1 MDGMIDQVPEILLG
15 VLAVLGIALGALLSA
30 AESALQ
36 RITRAAVA
44 EMRQE
49 GRRRADAVD
58 RVVADR
64 QAALTA
70 VSFARVLA
78 EMVAAVC
85 LTLLVADLLPR
96 WWQVLLVAVA
106 ISALLVTLVV
116 GLSPREL
123 GRRHPEDV
131 LHALSGVVLGLTVL
145 ARPVTAVAARMRRGQ
160 RAHRARGARGG
171 GRGPAGHGGPRVR
184 ERADR
189 GGRAHDAALRLR
201 TRPHPDPGGD
211 GATHRHDH
219 RDPGHSAREGPRPV
233 RRSGFSRVPVIG
245 DGVDDMRGMLYLK
258 DALRATRRTGDAAL
272 SAADVMRPVRFVP
285 EMKLVDDLLREMQAE
300 SSHIAVVIDEYG
312 GVAGLVTIEDLL
324 EELVGEL
331 QDEHDADLPEIE
343 DLGEGTFRIPARMAV
358 DELGDLFDMEI
369 DDDDVDTAGGLLAKA
384 LGKVPIEGAEADVLG
399 LHLVAERADGRRRQI
414 STMLASRAP
423 RTRSRHELPGRRRPD
438 GR

>member
-145 ARPVTAVAARMRRGQ
+145 ARPVTAVAARMRRGN
-160 RAHRARGARGG
+160 
-171 GRGPAGHGGPRVR
+171 GRTELEEREEAAEDLRDMVDLVSESEQIEEHERTMLHSVFELGRTLTREVMVPRTDMITVTLDTPL
-184 ERADR
+184 EK
-189 GGRAHDAALRLR
+189 ALALF
-201 TRPHPDPGGD
+201 
-211 GATHRHDH
+211 
-219 RDPGHSAREGPRPV
+219 V
-233 RRSGFSRVPVIG
+233 RSGFSRVPVIG

-423 RTRSRHELPGRRRPD
+423 EDEEQT
-438 GR
+438 

>member
-145 ARPVTAVAARMRRGQ
+145 ARPVTAVAARMRRGN
-160 RAHRARGARGG
+160 
-171 GRGPAGHGGPRVR
+171 GRTELEEREEAAEDLRDMVDLVSESEQIEEDERTMLHSVFELGRTLTREVMVPRTDMITVTLDTPL
-184 ERADR
+184 EK
-189 GGRAHDAALRLR
+189 ALALF
-201 TRPHPDPGGD
+201 
-211 GATHRHDH
+211 
-219 RDPGHSAREGPRPV
+219 V
-233 RRSGFSRVPVIG
+233 RSGFSRVPVIG

-258 DALRATRRTGDAAL
+258 DALRATRRTGDADL

-423 RTRSRHELPGRRRPD
+423 EDEEQT
-438 GR
+438 

>member
-145 ARPVTAVAARMRRGQ
+145 ARPVTAVAARMRRGN
-160 RAHRARGARGG
+160 
-171 GRGPAGHGGPRVR
+171 GRTELEEREEAAEDLRDMVDLVSESEQIEEDERTMLHSVFELGRTLTREVMVPRTDMITVTLDTPL
-184 ERADR
+184 EK
-189 GGRAHDAALRLR
+189 ALALF
-201 TRPHPDPGGD
+201 
-211 GATHRHDH
+211 
-219 RDPGHSAREGPRPV
+219 V
-233 RRSGFSRVPVIG
+233 RSGFSRVPVIG

-423 RTRSRHELPGRRRPD
+423 EDEEQT
-438 GR
+438 

>member
-145 ARPVTAVAARMRRGQ
+145 ARPVTAVAARMRRGN
-160 RAHRARGARGG
+160 
-171 GRGPAGHGGPRVR
+171 GRTELEEREEAAEDLRDMVDLVSESEQIEEDERTMLHSVFELGRTLTREVMVPRTDMITVTLDTPL
-184 ERADR
+184 E
-189 GGRAHDAALRLR
+189 
-201 TRPHPDPGGD
+201 
-211 GATHRHDH
+211 
-219 RDPGHSAREGPRPV
+219 EGPRPV
-233 RRSGFSRVPVIG
+233 RP
-245 DGVDDMRGMLYLK
+245 
-258 DALRATRRTGDAAL
+258 LR
-272 SAADVMRPVRFVP
+272 
-285 EMKLVDDLLREMQAE
+285 LLP
-300 SSHIAVVIDEYG
+300 G
-312 GVAGLVTIEDLL
+312 AG
-324 EELVGEL
+324 
-331 QDEHDADLPEIE
+331 H
-343 DLGEGTFRIPARMAV
+343 R
-358 DELGDLFDMEI
+358 
-369 DDDDVDTAGGLLAKA
+369 
-384 LGKVPIEGAEADVLG
+384 
-399 LHLVAERADGRRRQI
+399 GRR
-414 STMLASRAP
+414 
-423 RTRSRHELPGRRRPD
+423 G
-438 GR
+438 

>member
-145 ARPVTAVAARMRRGQ
+145 ARPVTAVAARMRRGN
-160 RAHRARGARGG
+160 
-171 GRGPAGHGGPRVR
+171 GRTELEEREEAAEDLRDMVDLVSESEQIEEDERTMLHSVFELGRTLTREVMVPRTDMITVTLDTPL
-184 ERADR
+184 EK
-189 GGRAHDAALRLR
+189 ALALF
-201 TRPHPDPGGD
+201 
-211 GATHRHDH
+211 
-219 RDPGHSAREGPRPV
+219 V
-233 RRSGFSRVPVIG
+233 RSGFSRVPVIG

-258 DALRATRRTGDAAL
+258 DALRATRRTGDADL
-272 SAADVMRPVRFVP
+272 STADVMRPVRFVP

-423 RTRSRHELPGRRRPD
+423 EDEEQT
-438 GR
+438 

>member
-64 QAALTA
+64 QAALPA

-145 ARPVTAVAARMRRGQ
+145 ARPVTAVAARMRRGN
-160 RAHRARGARGG
+160 
-171 GRGPAGHGGPRVR
+171 GRTELEEREEAAEDLRDMVDLVSESEQIEEDERTMLHSVFELGRTLTREVMVPRTDMITVTLDTPL
-184 ERADR
+184 EK
-189 GGRAHDAALRLR
+189 ALALF
-201 TRPHPDPGGD
+201 
-211 GATHRHDH
+211 
-219 RDPGHSAREGPRPV
+219 V
-233 RRSGFSRVPVIG
+233 RSGFSRVPVIG

-423 RTRSRHELPGRRRPD
+423 EDEEQT
-438 GR
+438 

>member
-145 ARPVTAVAARMRRGQ
+145 ARPVTAVAARMRRGN
-160 RAHRARGARGG
+160 
-171 GRGPAGHGGPRVR
+171 GRTELEEREEAAEDLRDMVDLVSESEQIEEDERTMLHSVFELGRTLTREVMVPRTDMITVTL
-184 ERADR
+184 DTPLKK
-189 GGRAHDAALRLR
+189 ALALF
-201 TRPHPDPGGD
+201 
-211 GATHRHDH
+211 
-219 RDPGHSAREGPRPV
+219 V
-233 RRSGFSRVPVIG
+233 RSGFSRVPVIG

-324 EELVGEL
+324 KELVGEL

-423 RTRSRHELPGRRRPD
+423 EDEEQT
-438 GR
+438 

>member
-145 ARPVTAVAARMRRGQ
+145 ARPVTAVAARMRRGN
-160 RAHRARGARGG
+160 
-171 GRGPAGHGGPRVR
+171 GRTELEEREEAAEDLRDMVDLVSESEQIEEDERTMLHSVFELGRTLTREVMVPRTDMITVTLDTPL
-184 ERADR
+184 EK
-189 GGRAHDAALRLR
+189 ALALF
-201 TRPHPDPGGD
+201 
-211 GATHRHDH
+211 
-219 RDPGHSAREGPRPV
+219 V
-233 RRSGFSRVPVIG
+233 RSGFSRVPVIG

-258 DALRATRRTGDAAL
+258 DALRATRRTGDADL

-343 DLGEGTFRIPARMAV
+343 DLGDGTFRIPARLAV

-423 RTRSRHELPGRRRPD
+423 EDEEQT
-438 GR
+438 